1 MAAVVPGWKIAALVA
16 VLVSC
21 ALPAAAQEAAYRCA
35 SRGSVTYSQVPC
47 PGGRMVGRHAAHAAD
62 DKWKTP
68 PQDRALVARRARLSP
83 EDRQECHVLDGRLRE
98 QQHALELQG
107 AAATVH
113 DEMPLV
119 DTKKKFRE
127 LGC

>member
-1 MAAVVPGWKIAALVA
+1 MAAVVPGWKTLAVAAALVT
-16 VLVSC
+16 C
-21 ALPAAAQEAAYRCA
+21 GRPAAAQETAYRCA
-35 SRGSVTYSQVPC
+35 SRGAVTYSQVPC
-47 PGGRMVGRHAAHAAD
+47 PGARVVGQHAAHATA

-68 PQDRALVARRARLSP
+68 PQNRALIARRARLSP
-83 EDRQECHVLDGRLRE
+83 EDRQECRVLDARLRE
-98 QQHALELQG
+98 QQHALQLQG

-119 DTKKKFRE
+119 DSKKRFRE